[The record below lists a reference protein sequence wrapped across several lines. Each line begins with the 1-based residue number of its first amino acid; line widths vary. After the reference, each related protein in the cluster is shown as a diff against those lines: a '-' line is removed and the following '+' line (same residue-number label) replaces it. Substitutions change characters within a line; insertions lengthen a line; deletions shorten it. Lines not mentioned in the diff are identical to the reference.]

1 MSMSGNTAMPA
12 AHVIELLSPYLDE
25 ELAPRERELV
35 VRHLDGCA
43 QCRERLEALRKTASL
58 VRTLEPVKVPD
69 GFRDQVRA
77 RLSVPEMPATTRT
90 WLPRWSWGVAAAAA
104 VVLIGVFSVNL
115 LREMRPAGR
124 NFAQDRPGA
133 APLAPETDRLG
144 APAPP
149 AGSPAAPR
157 AVQSAVDV
165 RKIVR
170 TAELAL
176 DVDRFDDAAAR
187 LLQIAERAGGY
198 VAESSYAEDGGV
210 PHGTFVL
217 RVPAARFAPAVADV
231 ETLGVVTHRQIGG
244 QDVTEEFVD
253 LQARIRNLDR
263 HEQRLLSFMDRA
275 TKVSDLLAI
284 EEQLARVR
292 GEIEQLTGR
301 LRFLERSADLA
312 SVAVSVTQKVK
323 KTSAVWDVSGTI
335 GKMQAAFLRT
345 VRQILAVVEWLGVTA
360 SALFPVL
367 LLAAG
372 IWLVVRF
379 RRLARPSEIR

>member
-1 MSMSGNTAMPA
+1 MSGDRVMPT
-12 AHVIELLSPYLDE
+12 AHVTELLSPL
-25 ELAPRERELV
+25 
-35 VRHLDGCA
+35 LDGELSGVEGQRVLYHLEACVE
-43 QCRERLEALRKTASL
+43 CRERLESLRTTAHL
-58 VRTLEPVKVPD
+58 VRSLDAVKVPD
-69 GFRDQVRA
+69 GFRDQVRS
-77 RLSVPEMPATTRT
+77 RLSTAPATPVRA
-90 WLPRWSWGVAAAAA
+90 WLPRWSWQAAAALAA
-104 VVLIGVFSVNL
+104 VLLIGVFSVNL

-124 NFAQDRPGA
+124 ELAQDRPGI
-133 APLAPETDRLG
+133 APPVPETGKLG
-144 APAPP
+144 APIPST
-149 AGSPAAPR
+149 GGPAAPQ
-157 AVQSAVDV
+157 AVPSIDV

-170 TAELAL
+170 TADLAI
-176 DVDRFDDAAAR
+176 DVDRFDDTAAR

-210 PHGTFVL
+210 PHGAFTL
-217 RVPAARFAPAVADV
+217 RVPATRFASAVTEV
-231 ETLGVVTHRQIGG
+231 EKLGTITHRRIGG

-253 LQARIRNLDR
+253 LQSRIRNLER

-275 TKVSDLLAI
+275 AKVSDLLAI

-312 SVAVSVTQKVK
+312 SIAVAVTRKAK
-323 KTSAVWDVSGTI
+323 KTSVLWDFSGTI
-335 GKMQAAFLRT
+335 DRMQAAFLST
-345 VRQILAVVEWLGVTA
+345 VRQILSVVEWFGVTA

-372 IWLVVRF
+372 VWLAWRW

>member
-1 MSMSGNTAMPA
+1 MSGDMVMPT
-12 AHVIELLSPYLDE
+12 AHVTELLSPFLDE
-25 ELAPRERELV
+25 ELSIRERQRV
-35 VRHLDGCA
+35 QHHLQECPE
-43 QCRERLEALRKTASL
+43 CRERLAALRKTAHLIRS
-58 VRTLEPVKVPD
+58 LEPMKVPE
-69 GFRDQVRA
+69 GFQGQVRS
-77 RLSVPEMPATTRT
+77 RLSVPNAAVSRR
-90 WLPRWSWGVAAAAA
+90 WVSRWSWQVAAAAAA
-104 VVLIGVFSVNL
+104 VVLIGIFSVNL

-124 NFAQDRPGA
+124 DFAVDRPGI
-133 APLAPETDRLG
+133 APLAPETGKLG
-144 APAPP
+144 APAPSTV
-149 AGSPAAPR
+149 GPAAPQ
-157 AVQSAVDV
+157 AAPPVADV

-176 DVDRFDDAAAR
+176 DVDRFDDTAAR

-217 RVPAARFAPAVADV
+217 RVPAARFAMVAAAV
-231 ETLGVVTHRQIGG
+231 ETLGEVTHRQIGG

-253 LQARIRNLDR
+253 LQARIRNLER

-301 LRFLERSADLA
+301 ARFLERSADLA
-312 SVAVSVTQKVK
+312 SVAVMVTQKVK
-323 KTSAVWDVSGTI
+323 KTSAVWDVSATI
-335 GKMQAAFLRT
+335 GKMRAAFVST
-345 VRQILAVVEWLGVTA
+345 VRQILSVVEWFGVTA

-367 LLAAG
+367 LLAGG
-372 IWLVVRF
+372 IWLIVRF